1 MDYKIRTAVPEDE
14 TRIRELF
21 LEMLRTIYRT
31 QDVDGYEEG
40 YLDRFWGRGED
51 RIFVAEDKEVIAF
64 LSAEVHFEPETYI
77 YVDDFSVTAAY
88 RNMGIG
94 QALMRTAEA
103 YAKEN
108 AASAVLLHVEKTNGS
123 AMRMY
128 EKLNYSVFRD
138 DGHRL
143 LLKKDIL

>member
-1 MDYKIRTAVPEDE
+1 M
-14 TRIRELF
+14 
-21 LEMLRTIYRT
+21 
-31 QDVDGYEEG
+31 
-40 YLDRFWGRGED
+40 
-51 RIFVAEDKEVIAF
+51 
-64 LSAEVHFEPETYI
+64 
-77 YVDDFSVTAAY
+77 TAAY

-103 YAKEN
+103 YAKEK

-123 AMRMY
+123 AMRLY

>member
-1 MDYKIRTAVPEDE
+1 MEYKIRTAVPEDE

-21 LEMLRTIYRT
+21 LEMRRTIYRT

-51 RIFVAEDKEVIAF
+51 RIFVAEDKDVIAF

-77 YVDDFSVTAAY
+77 YVDDLSVTAAY

-103 YAKEN
+103 YAKEK

-123 AMRMY
+123 AMRLY